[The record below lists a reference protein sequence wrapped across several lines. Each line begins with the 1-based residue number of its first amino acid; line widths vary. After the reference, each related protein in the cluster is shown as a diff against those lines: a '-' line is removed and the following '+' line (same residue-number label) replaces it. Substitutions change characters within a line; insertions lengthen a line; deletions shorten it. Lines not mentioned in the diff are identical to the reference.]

1 MCVCSLSP
9 QLNSLLHKKV
19 LVVLHSE
26 VMPHLMEPRL
36 LLDFLIDSYDTGITY
51 VHILTLYHAYLHT
64 HSASCVFKV
73 LCDCFRRCGELASF
87 EWTLHSNASVPLVSH
102 MHAHT
107 HTETHTHAHT
117 HTHRDYPDFYQKLY
131 TLLEPSVFHVK
142 YMPRFFSLMDTFLS
156 STSVSKNSQSGK
168 LSLFFY

>member
-1 MCVCSLSP
+1 MFRHSRSDESTLPQHTTLYCSSFTAHIETQETVQRCLARLPRTTSERIQHFFSQLFNIIILLCSPAVCVCSLSP

-51 VHILTLYHAYLHT
+51 VYVHTLYHTYLHT

-73 LCDCFRRCGELASF
+73 F
-87 EWTLHSNASVPLVSH
+87 V
-102 MHAHT
+102 
-107 HTETHTHAHT
+107 
-117 HTHRDYPDFYQKLY
+117 
-131 TLLEPSVFHVK
+131 
-142 YMPRFFSLMDTFLS
+142 
-156 STSVSKNSQSGK
+156 
-168 LSLFFY
+168 